1 MGWRVVYISNPAY
14 LSLKN
19 TNLLIDQ
26 KELTQKVSIDLEDI
40 SVIVL
45 ESRQATIT
53 TGLLSAIAQ
62 EKIALFICDEY
73 HHPNG
78 LFLPFSQ
85 HSRFSKI
92 AHIQKDISKP
102 LKNKLW
108 QKIIQTKVLNQAKAL
123 QVTEKDGY
131 KKLKNLSQKVQSNDK
146 TYIESYAASEYFGYM
161 FDDINRRDELDGRNG
176 ALNYGYAIIR
186 GAISRTLSAYGF
198 VPAFGINHCSELNSF
213 NLSDDLIEAFR
224 VFVDVEVVKIYD
236 DFTMDEVFLTKEQKS
251 QLINLLTIY
260 VDIDGEQLSILNAIE
275 KMVQTLQKSY
285 IKNDFSLLKL
295 PTFVGGFR
303 V

>member
-1 MGWRVVYISNPAY
+1 MGWRVVYIANPAY

-26 KELTQKVSIDLEDI
+26 KKLGEKVSIDLEDI

-123 QVTEKDGY
+123 KITGQEGY
-131 KKLKNLSQKVQSNDK
+131 QKLKNLSQK
-146 TYIESYAASEYFGYM
+146 
-161 FDDINRRDELDGRNG
+161 L
-176 ALNYGYAIIR
+176 
-186 GAISRTLSAYGF
+186 
-198 VPAFGINHCSELNSF
+198 
-213 NLSDDLIEAFR
+213 
-224 VFVDVEVVKIYD
+224 
-236 DFTMDEVFLTKEQKS
+236 
-251 QLINLLTIY
+251 
-260 VDIDGEQLSILNAIE
+260 
-275 KMVQTLQKSY
+275 
-285 IKNDFSLLKL
+285 
-295 PTFVGGFR
+295 
-303 V
+303 